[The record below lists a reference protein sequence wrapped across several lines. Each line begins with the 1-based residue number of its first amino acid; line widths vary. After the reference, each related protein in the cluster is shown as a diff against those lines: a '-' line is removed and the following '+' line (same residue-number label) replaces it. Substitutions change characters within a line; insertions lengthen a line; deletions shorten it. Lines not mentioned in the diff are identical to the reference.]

1 MEDSYTILDNLDET
15 TQICYDSEL
24 EQEFEP
30 LEKGTIPVEVVK
42 GNMVC
47 SDMRLICAFG
57 SDQVYDCLSKPFIN
71 RMVGKQWKIEFPSY

>member
-1 MEDSYTILDNLDET
+1 MDDTCNIFDNLDEN
-15 TQICYDSEL
+15 TQIFCDREL

-47 SDMRLICAFG
+47 SDMRLVCAFG
-57 SDQVYDCLSKPFIN
+57 SDQVCNHRI
-71 RMVGKQWKIEFPSY
+71 